1 VLLCVFLQLNLRLPF
16 FRLPASIS
24 CNCVMHFT
32 QLIFAIAGEKGIFV
46 SISWKVEGVSSGS
59 S

>member
-24 CNCVMHFT
+24 CNCIMHFT
-32 QLIFAIAGEKGIFV
+32 EGDICFDQLEGRRC
-46 SISWKVEGVSSGS
+46 VEW
-59 S
+59 